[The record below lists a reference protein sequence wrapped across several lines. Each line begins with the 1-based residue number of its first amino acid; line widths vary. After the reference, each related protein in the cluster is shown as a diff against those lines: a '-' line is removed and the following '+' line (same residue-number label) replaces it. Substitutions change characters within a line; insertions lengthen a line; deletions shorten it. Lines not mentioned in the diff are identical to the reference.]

1 MEQKKSNEFTKEIK
15 SVKIELPPN
24 LFTYLKENDK
34 RLVEVKH
41 LGGHSVLGTTY
52 LMELK
57 SIKDDTSEQCVF
69 RLFNANRL
77 LNLNF
82 LFQKQ
87 WD

>member
-57 SIKDDTSEQCVF
+57 SIKDDTPEQCVL
-69 RLFNANRL
+69 RLCNSARPFE
-77 LNLNF
+77 F
-82 LFQKQ
+82 EFFQKQ